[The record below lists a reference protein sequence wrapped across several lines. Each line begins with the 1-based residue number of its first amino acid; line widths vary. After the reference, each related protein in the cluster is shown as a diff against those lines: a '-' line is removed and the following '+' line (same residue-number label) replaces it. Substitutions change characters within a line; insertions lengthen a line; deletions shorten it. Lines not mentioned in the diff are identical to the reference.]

1 MSLSGFRMTH
11 IGRICTHAMVTLL
24 EKCRIAPKGTTHVSA
39 MLNATALDLVAG
51 GKKEMFTPSFFFLA
65 KKK

>member
-1 MSLSGFRMTH
+1 M
-11 IGRICTHAMVTLL
+11 L
-24 EKCRIAPKGTTHVSA
+24 ECLRIAPKGTVHVSA

-51 GKKEMFTPSFFFLA
+51 GELEIFTPSYFFIA